1 MHQNPELSAFSHLNI
16 LILDNKRGNATPPPP
31 QTSKKKKGIFKKCV
45 YIHTHI
51 YATSRGRYED
61 LNRRLW
67 VENR

>member
-16 LILDNKRGNATPPPP
+16 LVLDNKMQPPPPAP
-31 QTSKKKKGIFKKCV
+31 QTSKKKKGIFKKRV

>member
-16 LILDNKRGNATPPPP
+16 LILDNKRGNANPP
-31 QTSKKKKGIFKKCV
+31 KHLKKGIFKKRV